1 VITARWWRSRQ
12 PSGHCHCLREPLP
25 RRKSLPKRSILQL
38 HASVRSTAGC
48 RIAPT
53 LHAGDRALPAA
64 LLPFSRRGCRRNPQR
79 LDSISAS
86 CPECPTSDDRERVVR
101 WFT

>member
-1 VITARWWRSRQ
+1 MQDRAD
-12 PSGHCHCLREPLP
+12 P
-25 RRKSLPKRSILQL
+25 
-38 HASVRSTAGC
+38 
-48 RIAPT
+48 
-53 LHAGDRALPAA
+53 HAGDRALPAA